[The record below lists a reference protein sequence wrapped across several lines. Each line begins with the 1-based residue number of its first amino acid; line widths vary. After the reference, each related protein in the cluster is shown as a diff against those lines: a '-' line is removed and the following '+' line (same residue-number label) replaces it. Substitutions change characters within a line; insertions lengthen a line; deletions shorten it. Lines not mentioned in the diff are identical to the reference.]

1 MSHVPD
7 VTRTL
12 ARNTFW
18 NYAGFAVNLATNLVA
33 FPFVVSR
40 LGDAAAGVWLLL
52 SAVTGYM
59 GLLEL
64 GLVPSVAQYVAAAR
78 GRGADG
84 EIDRAATTSFVLLS
98 LLALV
103 PLGLSF
109 ATPSLVS
116 RLRIDQALAGPAALA
131 LQIAIAGFALR
142 MPLATLQALLLG
154 CQRQDRASQLWIL
167 MGWSKFACAIVVL
180 QAGGG
185 LVALVTAETA
195 IHLLG
200 GLLQWRWVRDEL
212 PDLALTAGN
221 LDARTAWQLVS
232 YGASLLVLGLTVL
245 VIEQT
250 DRLVIGAFLPIDQ
263 VTLYSAAWKLYMLAY
278 AVPTTLVQA
287 LGPMAATLFG
297 SGDRAG
303 MRELFFRMGKYSVAV
318 AIPLVC
324 TLAASRE
331 WLLTV
336 WMGERF
342 ASVGPVVVVLLV
354 AFYVTAHNH
363 AAWSVLSGMRRL
375 GPFVWSYNGPQALL
389 NLALSIALVK
399 PFGIFGVAL
408 GTLVPALLL
417 QPAFM
422 WIAYREIGV
431 TLREVVARI
440 VVPTSGLAIPVFAP
454 LVVTCLVTSPSSA
467 WRVVASA
474 ACSLGFVAL
483 FWIRGLAP
491 DERGGMR
498 TLLPPP
504 LRRWFA

>member
-1 MSHVPD
+1 VPQAPD
-7 VTRTL
+7 VPRTL
-12 ARNTFW
+12 ARNTLW

-78 GRGADG
+78 GRGTD
-84 EIDRAATTSFVLLS
+84 EDVDRAATTSFALLS

-103 PLGLSF
+103 PLILSF
-109 ATPSLVS
+109 ATPWLVGW
-116 RLRIDQALAGPAALA
+116 LRVEGALERPAALA

-185 LVALVTAETA
+185 LVALVAAETA
-195 IHLLG
+195 VHLLG
-200 GLLQWRWVRDEL
+200 GVLQWKWVREDL
-212 PDLALTAGN
+212 PALALTAAN
-221 LDARTAWQLVS
+221 LDGRTAWHLVS

-250 DRLVIGAFLPIDQ
+250 DRLVIAAFLPIDQ

-336 WMGERF
+336 WLGERF
-342 ASVGPVVVVLLV
+342 AAVGPVVIALLV

-375 GPFVWSYNGPQALL
+375 GPFVWSYNGPQAVL
-389 NLALSIALVK
+389 NLVLSVALVK
-399 PFGIFGVAL
+399 PLGILGVAL

-417 QPAFM
+417 QPVFM
-422 WIAYREIGV
+422 QMAYRELGV
-431 TLREVVARI
+431 SLRDVVTRI
-440 VVPTSGLAIPVFAP
+440 VVPTSGLAVPAFAP
-454 LVVTCLVTSPSSA
+454 LVATCLVAPPASP
-467 WRVVASA
+467 WRIVVSTG
-474 ACSLGFVAL
+474 CSLVFVAL
-483 FWIRGLAP
+483 FWAQGLTSE
-491 DERGGMR
+491 ERGGVGA
-498 TLLPPP
+498 LLPAR
-504 LRRWFA
+504 LRRRLQ